1 MSCSIGLKNLSIK
14 SENRVLFNNI
24 NLNLKHKEKIAI
36 IGENG
41 IGKTTLLRAIVG
53 LKESLGEIEIFHNL
67 LQNKRDF
74 IEARRKV
81 GFLFQD
87 PDDQFITPS
96 VLEEVAFNLINQNI
110 PQDKAILK
118 TKAFLKQF
126 GILHLQNRIPTHL
139 SGGEKK
145 LVALLSILI
154 DEPEI
159 LLLDEPSNYLDK
171 NSISKIQDILITI
184 DKSMIIITHDLNFVK
199 PIVSNIYE
207 LKRDGLILKKP

>member
-1 MSCSIGLKNLSIK
+1 MSCSITLKNISIK
-14 SENRVLFNNI
+14 NEEKILFENV
-24 NLNLKHKEKIAI
+24 NLNLTHKEKIAI

-53 LKESLGEIEIFHNL
+53 LKNFTGEIEIFHNKL
-67 LQNKRDF
+67 KNSVDF
-74 IEARRKV
+74 KNARKKI

-96 VLEEVAFNLINQNI
+96 VLEEVAFNLINQNMSEE
-110 PQDKAILK
+110 KAFLK
-118 TKAFLKQF
+118 TDNFLKQF

-154 DEPEI
+154 TEPEI
-159 LLLDEPSNYLDK
+159 VLLDEPSNYLDK
-171 NSISKIQDILITI
+171 KSILNIQDILINL
-184 DKSMIIITHDLNFVK
+184 DKTVVIITHDLEFVK
-199 PIVSNIYE
+199 PIVSSIYE
-207 LKRDGLILKKP
+207 LKRDGLKNILR